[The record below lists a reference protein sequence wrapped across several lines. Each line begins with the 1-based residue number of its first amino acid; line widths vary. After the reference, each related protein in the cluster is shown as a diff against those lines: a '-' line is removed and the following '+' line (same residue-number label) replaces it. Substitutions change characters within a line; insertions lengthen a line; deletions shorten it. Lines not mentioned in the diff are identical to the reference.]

1 MTKATQ
7 LSRGEEAASRGRHAH
22 LREITA
28 DEDAPLGTIGQEL
41 RGARI
46 SRGEDLAAVSRAL
59 KIRKDH
65 LEALEDDNIS
75 GLPGR
80 TYAIGFVR
88 AYSAYL
94 GLRPED
100 AVERFKTEIAGRDEI
115 SKTAGFTEQPEEQ
128 RLSFGWML
136 FAIVIVGLIA
146 YGAYTLL
153 SGGGN
158 SSTTALAPPV
168 PAQIV
173 EKQSAPPDRS
183 SAGAPSDGRNPQV
196 SSELQTVPQ
205 SKTYGAPAGT
215 ARVMLRATGQ
225 THILVQN
232 ESGKVLFNQILQPGE
247 AYAVPNQPG
256 LSLTAEHGNAIEL
269 MLDGKALGTAG
280 QTADAAEA
288 MPLDPAALTKR
299 ASAPTTPE

>member
-7 LSRGEEAASRGRHAH
+7 LSRGEETASRGRHAH
-22 LREITA
+22 LREIMA

-88 AYSAYL
+88 AYAAYL

-100 AVERFKTEIAGRDEI
+100 AVERFKTEIAGRDEV
-115 SKTAGFTEQPEEQ
+115 SKTAGFTEQPDEQ
-128 RLSFGWML
+128 RLSFGWIL

-146 YGAYTLL
+146 YGAYALL

-158 SSTTALAPPV
+158 SNTTAIAPPV
-168 PAQIV
+168 PAQIA
-173 EKQSAPPDRS
+173 EKQSAPPATS
-183 SAGAPSDGRNPQV
+183 SARRPPDGRNPQV
-196 SSELQTVPQ
+196 SLDASTAPGGQ
-205 SKTYGAPAGT
+205 TYGAPA
-215 ARVMLRATGQ
+215 AASRVMLRATGQ
-225 THILVQN
+225 THILVQSEN
-232 ESGKVLFNQILQPGE
+232 GNVLFNQILQPGE
-247 AYAVPNQPG
+247 AYGVPNQSG
-256 LSLTAEHGNAIEL
+256 LSLTVEHGNAVEL

-288 MPLDPAALTKR
+288 MPLDPAALAKR

>member
-65 LEALEDDNIS
+65 LGALEDDNIS

-88 AYSAYL
+88 AYAAYL
-94 GLRPED
+94 GLRAED
-100 AVERFKTEIAGRDEI
+100 AVERFKTEIAGRDEV
-115 SKTAGFTEQPEEQ
+115 SKTAGFTEQPDEQ
-128 RLSFGWML
+128 RLSFGWIL

-146 YGAYTLL
+146 YGAYALF

-158 SSTTALAPPV
+158 SNTATIAPV

-173 EKQSAPPDRS
+173 EKQSAPPNTSAARPPVARKSQIGS
-183 SAGAPSDGRNPQV
+183 SALTSPEGQ
-196 SSELQTVPQ
+196 
-205 SKTYGAPAGT
+205 TYGAPAG
-215 ARVMLRATGQ
+215 ASRVMLRTTGQ
-225 THILVQN
+225 THILVQS
-232 ESGKVLFNQILQPGE
+232 ESGNVLFNQILQPGE
-247 AYAVPNQPG
+247 AYGVPNQPG
-256 LSLTAEHGNAIEL
+256 LSLTAEHGNAVEL
-269 MLDGKALGTAG
+269 VLDGKALGTAG
-280 QTADAAEA
+280 QTAAAAEA
-288 MPLDPAALTKR
+288 MPLDPAVLAKR
-299 ASAPTTPE
+299 ANAPTTPE